1 MKNQLLIPTIT
12 VLVFAVSCT
21 QQLKDAPKTAQADT
35 LKRVTSKTTTAGDK
49 INTIDANNNRQG
61 HWKIFNA
68 ETHFPEY
75 TDTALIEEGD
85 YKDGMKEGI
94 WVYYAPNG
102 QVDIRV
108 EFKEDKPVKTY

>member
-1 MKNQLLIPTIT
+1 MRYQLLIPAFT
-12 VLVFAVSCT
+12 VLQFVACN
-21 QQLKDAPKTAQADT
+21 QQVKDTPKAAQADSPKQVSS
-35 LKRVTSKTTTAGDK
+35 KRLSGEM
-49 INTIDANNNRQG
+49 NTIDVNGNRQM